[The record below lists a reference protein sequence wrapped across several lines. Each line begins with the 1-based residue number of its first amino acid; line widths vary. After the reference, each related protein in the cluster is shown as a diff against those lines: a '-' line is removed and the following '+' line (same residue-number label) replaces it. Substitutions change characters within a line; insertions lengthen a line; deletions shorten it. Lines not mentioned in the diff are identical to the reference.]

1 MSTFQALD
9 LFGSGPH
16 RFVMDTV
23 GRYTEDA
30 GYGPTYWPNS
40 QDRGKRELRIKQEG
54 RLVASSEAGLWT
66 LIDAIRAKAELP
78 ATGTLNDGNGRSWP
92 GMTMVRFTLESA
104 FDRGRVFSVMYSVR
118 YYKLS

>member
-1 MSTFQALD
+1 MSTFQAMD

-16 RFVMDTV
+16 RFTMDIV

-30 GYGPTYWPNS
+30 GYGPVWWPNS

-54 RLVASSEAGLWT
+54 RLTAATEAGLWA
-66 LIDAIRAKAELP
+66 LIDAIKAKAELP
-78 ATGTLNDGNGRSWP
+78 ATGTLNDGNGRSWA
-92 GMTMVRFTLESA
+92 GMTMVRFQLESD
-104 FDRGRVFSVMYSVR
+104 FDRGRVFSVRYSVR